1 MQNAGTYGKRISY
14 WDNIK
19 GILILLVVFGHM
31 LYDVYGGLPLINTVK
46 VIYCFHMPAFA
57 FVSGYFGRK
66 ESSCGFKQI
75 IKLVFLYFVFNS
87 IMGFLYGFSSLIE
100 PNYSYWYLLALIAWR
115 IITPH
120 IKKQKLLVPILI
132 LLSIAVGFSP
142 SVDNTFAVSRIIG
155 FYPFYAAGCS
165 LPDTTGENLGDKR
178 LLKGIAFALAAAVI
192 IYVMINYMYC
202 GYDDLKMSAY
212 TGALAPIKRI
222 MLFAEAFAAIWAL
235 RYITPAKKL
244 PFITMIGRNSLS
256 IFVLHRPVT
265 LFINSRFT
273 DMPYGE
279 VFAAAFVSAVVICL
293 AFGNDRV
300 GGLVERFAAT
310 SERLFEDE
318 RGKMNPARL
327 TVLLVAL
334 GFVINAV
341 YPHT

>member
-1 MQNAGTYGKRISY
+1 
-14 WDNIK
+14 
-19 GILILLVVFGHM
+19 
-31 LYDVYGGLPLINTVK
+31 
-46 VIYCFHMPAFA
+46 
-57 FVSGYFGRK
+57 
-66 ESSCGFKQI
+66 
-75 IKLVFLYFVFNS
+75 
-87 IMGFLYGFSSLIE
+87 
-100 PNYSYWYLLALIAWR
+100 
-115 IITPH
+115 
-120 IKKQKLLVPILI
+120 
-132 LLSIAVGFSP
+132 
-142 SVDNTFAVSRIIG
+142 
-155 FYPFYAAGCS
+155 
-165 LPDTTGENLGDKR
+165 
-178 LLKGIAFALAAAVI
+178 
-192 IYVMINYMYC
+192 MYC

-212 TGALAPIKRI
+212 TGALAPLKRI

-273 DMPYGE
+273 DMPYGV

-310 SERLFEDE
+310 SEHLFEDE